1 MESPLEIAFGD
12 YPLGFS
18 VGLQDS
24 IKQAK
29 EAVRLL
35 SGRSRG
41 SLGEDSAQISG
52 DMYKEEELKETVS
65 SAEAVQL
72 LEKTME
78 KVSLMKLFNS
88 AKLTTMQSEIND
100 GAD

>member
-78 KVSLMKLFNS
+78 KVSLMKLVNQ
-88 AKLTTMQSEIND
+88 AQMKECKARLTRV
-100 GAD
+100 